1 MNSCGAERV
10 ASTLANAWVSRGG
23 QVILMPTF
31 SGRGECFYEL
41 SPDVRFVY
49 LADLVSSRART
60 FFNQLDRLRAL
71 RRFIT
76 TERPNVIVSFL
87 SNVNVATI
95 VASVGLG
102 IPVIVSAS
110 IRLHCQHQTYC
121 GSHANLLTH

>member
-1 MNSCGAERV
+1 MRILLLTSSMNSCGAERV

-76 TERPNVIVSFL
+76 TERPKSDQMSLFRFYL
-87 SNVNVATI
+87 M
-95 VASVGLG
+95 LMW
-102 IPVIVSAS
+102 P
-110 IRLHCQHQTYC
+110 
-121 GSHANLLTH
+121 LLLLL